1 MALVRNCYM
10 IFPERLE
17 KGQSPPT
24 KSLKLSVW
32 TLHKERH
39 VGREKYTEQKG
50 WGGKQ
55 DTGRARPKRHH
66 TDSWMSY
73 RRDKQHLLFWFS
85 RTQGWHRLGTKSL
98 CSQPLLWQ
106 LPILGQRKPSPAR
119 SDWIKCFS
127 LPSILHSPFP
137 PSHRRQTR

>member
-1 MALVRNCYM
+1 MAVVRNCYM

-73 RRDKQHLLFWFS
+73 RRDNQHPRMTQVREEKPVQSAPTLTTSNPGPEETVSSEIRLDQMLLS
-85 RTQGWHRLGTKSL
+85 SIHPSL
-98 CSQPLLWQ
+98 SLLPYSQ
-106 LPILGQRKPSPAR
+106 KA
-119 SDWIKCFS
+119 D
-127 LPSILHSPFP
+127 
-137 PSHRRQTR
+137 

>member
-39 VGREKYTEQKG
+39 VGKVHRTEGLGREAG
-50 WGGKQ
+50 HW
-55 DTGRARPKRHH
+55 A
-66 TDSWMSY
+66 
-73 RRDKQHLLFWFS
+73 
-85 RTQGWHRLGTKSL
+85 
-98 CSQPLLWQ
+98 
-106 LPILGQRKPSPAR
+106 GQA
-119 SDWIKCFS
+119 
-127 LPSILHSPFP
+127 
-137 PSHRRQTR
+137 